1 MKKLFFLL
9 FFSSLLFAK
18 VNVVVSIMPQVT
30 FVKSIG
36 GDRVDVSLMV
46 LAGDSP
52 HTYEPKPSQMINISK
67 ADIYFS
73 IGVEFEAIW
82 LDKLK
87 YQNRDMLL
95 VDSSKGVKREFMIQN
110 RQLSNRKKDPHIWT
124 TPANVKI
131 VAKNIYMALAKIDP
145 QNQLYYRDNFDKY
158 IEKLDGVDR
167 QIRDILK
174 SIKSGTNFIAFH
186 PSWGYF
192 AREYNLTQLSVE
204 IEGKSPKFKDLI
216 KLIKIAKKKE
226 VKAIF
231 TQPEFSD
238 KSAKIIATELN
249 IKVIKVSPLNQK
261 WSKNLIQLAKAI
273 ANR

>member
-231 TQPEFSD
+231 TQPEFSG

-249 IKVIKVSPLNQK
+249 IKVMKVSPLNQK